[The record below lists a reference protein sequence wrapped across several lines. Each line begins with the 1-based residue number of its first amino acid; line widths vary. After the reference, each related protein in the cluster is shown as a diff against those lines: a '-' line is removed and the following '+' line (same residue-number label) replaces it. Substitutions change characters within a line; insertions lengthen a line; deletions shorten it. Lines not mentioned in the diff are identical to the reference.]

1 MECARHAAD
10 PVGVRPCHD
19 GMDDDGGNLLTTL
32 IADSPRTETLPA
44 PFAGAAAAVAAA
56 PERGSVHRDLCA
68 VIQPVLEAVV
78 RLAGATGG
86 AVTLD
91 GHEGAAQERVVGV
104 GLPVAG
110 GILSSWCA
118 ACGEARRADSACV
131 RDRVCGQDERLRNDV
146 LGPVCEHVMAVP
158 LRHRDQPVGMLTLW
172 FTAPGAAPAAMT
184 PLLRAVGD
192 LVGTALDNARL
203 ARENMRIRLTSER
216 QLIANE
222 VHDSLAQGLTY
233 MRMRMTLLRDAVRSG
248 DELRAHKLVSD
259 VDETLGNSQRRLR
272 ELITY
277 FRTRMDPRGL
287 VHALDEI
294 ASRFLDRT
302 GIALTFVNRIP
313 DLCLP
318 AEREIEVF
326 HVVQEA
332 LANISRHAN
341 AYSATLLLERDGD
354 DYVIV
359 IEDDGVGLPE
369 PSVGDDPDHAGH
381 YGIAIMNERARRL
394 GGTIALTANADRG
407 ARLELRFPIHLPA
420 DEQLL

>member
-1 MECARHAAD
+1 MQCPRHAAT
-10 PVGVRPCHD
+10 GRPHPRDD
-19 GMDDDGGNLLTTL
+19 GMDDDGGGLLTTL
-32 IADSPRTETLPA
+32 LADSPRTDTLPVA
-44 PFAGAAAAVAAA
+44 AASASAAAVL
-56 PERGSVHRDLCA
+56 ERGSAHRDLCA

-91 GHEGAAQERVVGV
+91 GHEGPAHERVVGV
-104 GLPVAG
+104 GVPAAT
-110 GILSSWCA
+110 GILSSWCTT
-118 ACGEARRADSACV
+118 CGEAQNTASACV
-131 RDRVCGQDERLRNDV
+131 RDRVCGQDERLRHDV

-158 LRHRDQPVGMLTLW
+158 LRHHDRTVGMLTLW
-172 FTAPGAAPAAMT
+172 FAAPGAAPAALT
-184 PLLRAVGD
+184 PLLRGVGD

-233 MRMRMTLLRDAVRSG
+233 MRMRMSLLRDAVRSG

-294 ASRFLDRT
+294 AARFLDRT

-359 IEDDGVGLPE
+359 IEDDGVGLPG
-369 PSVGDDPDHAGH
+369 PAGDDPDHAGH

-394 GGTIALTANADRG
+394 GGTIALTPNADRG
-407 ARLELRFPIHLPA
+407 ARLELRFPLHLPA

>member
-1 MECARHAAD
+1 MRLGTPTAPVAD
-10 PVGVRPCHD
+10 ASLP
-19 GMDDDGGNLLTTL
+19 DDW
-32 IADSPRTETLPA
+32 
-44 PFAGAAAAVAAA
+44 AA
-56 PERGSVHRDLCA
+56 PCSTADQDLRVA
-68 VIQPVLEAVV
+68 IEPVLEAIV
-78 RLAGATGG
+78 RLAGAAGG
-86 AVTLD
+86 AVNVTGHD
-91 GHEGAAQERVVGV
+91 GMQHDPVVGV
-104 GLPVAG
+104 GIVPGMGA
-110 GILSSWCA
+110 LSSWCA
-118 ACGEARRADSACV
+118 SCAESRRTDSECV
-131 RDRVCGQDERLRNDV
+131 RDDLCGHDERLRADV
-146 LGPVCEHVMAVP
+146 LGPVCKHVMAVP
-158 LRHRDQPVGMLTLW
+158 LRHQDQPVGTLTLW
-172 FTAPGAAPAAMT
+172 FAAPGAAPAPMT

-216 QLIANE
+216 QMLANE
-222 VHDSLAQGLTY
+222 VHDSLAQGLAY
-233 MRMRMTLLRDAVRSG
+233 MRMRMSLLRDAVRNG

-287 VHALDEI
+287 VHALDEV
-294 ASRFLDRT
+294 AARFLDRT

-332 LANISRHAN
+332 LANIARHAH
-341 AYSATLLLERDGD
+341 AYSATLLLERAGD
-354 DYVIV
+354 AYVVV

-369 PSVGDDPDHAGH
+369 SSVGDDPDHAGH

-407 ARLELRFPIHLPA
+407 TRLELKFPATLPA
-420 DEQLL
+420 EEQLP